1 MSLLDIV
8 DKDTLL
14 DIQDSYMGYLGSSG
28 GIYDISGEY
37 IALQAA
43 SGYCEFLNNASR
55 KLCGNVEN
63 NKAAISSG
71 KWICYEHCCSVN
83 PECLRSE
90 KPVEHECPGG
100 ILIYAVP
107 VTANGKVIGSIS
119 ARVSNPPQDGNRIR
133 QIAEKYHV
141 DQGQLADIAA
151 KHESRP
157 DCLFLAARQN
167 MLAASKII
175 ADIYE
180 KNLYQKTFARRI
192 DSLKNANA
200 KLVLAQIDAKD
211 LSDTLKMQIKERTAN
226 IEVKN
231 TELENMLKSFVGREL
246 RMVELKNE
254 IKKLTFE
261 LEDLRGKFKIGSKN
275 EKTLSGSGFTI

>member
-14 DIQDSYMGYLGSSG
+14 DIQDSYMGYPGLSG
-28 GIYDISGEY
+28 GIYDISGEC
-37 IALQAA
+37 IALHAA
-43 SGYCEFLNNASR
+43 SGYCEFLNKASR
-55 KLCGNVEN
+55 KLCGDVEN
-63 NKAAISSG
+63 DKAAISSG

-83 PECLRSE
+83 LECIRSE

-107 VTANGKVIGSIS
+107 VIADGKVIGSIS
-119 ARVSNPPQDGNRIR
+119 AGVSNPPQDRNCIR
-133 QIAEKYHV
+133 QIAEQYHV
-141 DQGQLADIAA
+141 DQGQVADIAA
-151 KHESRP
+151 KHESIP
-157 DCLFLAARQN
+157 DCLFLAASQH
-167 MLAASKII
+167 MLTASRII

-200 KLVLAQIDAKD
+200 KLVLAQINAKD

-231 TELENMLKSFVGREL
+231 TEIENMLKSFVGREL
-246 RMVELKNE
+246 RMAELKNE
-254 IKKLTFE
+254 NKKLTYE
-261 LEDLRGKFKIGSKN
+261 LEDLRGKLKVGSKN
-275 EKTLSGSGFTI
+275 EKT

>member
-8 DKDTLL
+8 DKDRLS

-28 GIYDISGEY
+28 GIYDINGES
-37 IALQAA
+37 IVLHAA

-55 KLCGNVEN
+55 KLCGDVEN

-83 PECLRSE
+83 QECLRSE
-90 KPVEHECPGG
+90 KPEVNECPGG
-100 ILIYAVP
+100 ILTYAVP
-107 VTANGKVIGSIS
+107 VMADGMVIGSIS
-119 ARVSNPPQDGNRIR
+119 AGVSNPPQDGDRIR
-133 QIAEKYHV
+133 QIAEQYHV
-141 DQGQLADIAA
+141 DHGQLIDMAA

-157 DCLFLAARQN
+157 DCLFHAARQH
-167 MLAASKII
+167 MLAASRII

-180 KNLYQKTFARRI
+180 KNLYQKTFARKI
-192 DSLKNANA
+192 DSLKEANA
-200 KLVLAQIDAKD
+200 KLVLAQINAKD
-211 LSDTLKMQIKERTAN
+211 LSDTLKMQVKERTAN
-226 IEVKN
+226 VKLKN

-254 IKKLTFE
+254 IKKLTYE
-261 LEDLRGKFKIGSKN
+261 LDDLRGGFKEGSEN
-275 EKTLSGSGFTI
+275 EKP